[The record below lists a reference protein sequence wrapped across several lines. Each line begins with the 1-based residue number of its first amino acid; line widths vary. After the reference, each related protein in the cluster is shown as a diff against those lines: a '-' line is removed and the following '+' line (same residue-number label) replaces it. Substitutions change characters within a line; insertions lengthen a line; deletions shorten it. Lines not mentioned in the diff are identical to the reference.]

1 MIPTYYYIDKY
12 SENLIELYNIF
23 PVHTSI
29 NKLKLL
35 MPVLAFSICALLNSL
50 KENANSQK
58 DPATYIAVGNFI
70 S

>member
-23 PVHTSI
+23 PVQTSI

-35 MPVLAFSICALLNSL
+35 RHALAFSICALLNSL
-50 KENANSQK
+50 KENENSQK